1 MVMVMGI
8 NIGKKEDA
16 HNNDSGQMPSN
27 WCMHSLLRIRIIIII
42 VEMHLFGSFHLEEAS
57 GSGIKELKGLECR
70 QCGKYGRFMGQMVVT
85 DIGPRMLPT
94 D

>member
-1 MVMVMGI
+1 MRDFCDELQPCHI
-8 NIGKKEDA
+8 
-16 HNNDSGQMPSN
+16 
-27 WCMHSLLRIRIIIII
+27 LLL
-42 VEMHLFGSFHLEEAS
+42 VVFFGSFHLEEASS

>member
-1 MVMVMGI
+1 MTMVNTTLSFLTMMMVMGI

-42 VEMHLFGSFHLEEAS
+42 VEMHLNGEDDDGGE
-57 GSGIKELKGLECR
+57 GGGEGDDD
-70 QCGKYGRFMGQMVVT
+70 GDVGVG
-85 DIGPRMLPT
+85 D
-94 D
+94 

>member
-1 MVMVMGI
+1 MTMVNITLSFLTMMMVMGI

-42 VEMHLFGSFHLEEAS
+42 
-57 GSGIKELKGLECR
+57 
-70 QCGKYGRFMGQMVVT
+70 MVVVVMVVMVMVE
-85 DIGPRMLPT
+85 ISSRR
-94 D
+94 

>member
-1 MVMVMGI
+1 MTIVMTMMMLVVVISSRRGGI
-8 NIGKKEDA
+8 FAMNF
-16 HNNDSGQMPSN
+16 SFF
-27 WCMHSLLRIRIIIII
+27 LLL
-42 VEMHLFGSFHLEEAS
+42 VVFFGSFHLEEAS